1 MRIATLG
8 LYCLASTA
16 LMIAVPAKL
25 SASGPGSS
33 RVKLSVVDGK
43 DIYFSHLSRQEGLS
57 QSIVEHI
64 LQDDQGFIWFGTGDG
79 LDRFDGYTF
88 NQYKRG
94 ARGSKNLSGV
104 VVTALLKDRSGVLW
118 IGLDQSLD
126 RLDPVTDAITRY
138 RSDPKDP
145 GTLGGRVYCIAE
157 DGAGLLWLGTSNGL
171 DKLDPINGKIHSL
184 PP

>member
-1 MRIATLG
+1 MRIPSLG
-8 LYCLASTA
+8 LFCLASIA

-94 ARGSKNLSGV
+94 ASGSKDLSGV

-118 IGLDQSLD
+118 IG
-126 RLDPVTDAITRY
+126 A
-138 RSDPKDP
+138 RSILRQARP
-145 GTLGGRVYCIAE
+145 GHGCALLATAPTQKIRAAWE
-157 DGAGLLWLGTSNGL
+157 GASTALLKMGQGYYGLA
-171 DKLDPINGKIHSL
+171 PAMV
-184 PP
+184 